1 MVGMAVNASIE
12 DINRCQFFEWY
23 PILERYSIKS
33 TILDLNE
40 EFISYLKE
48 DGIILPESV
57 HGYMNQ
63 DELSDDEDLVP
74 TKTESTSSR
83 RDFSDLEFR
92 VKQIIGDYGGEVFI
106 KLNWSAPRDAVWM
119 NSGSL
124 KCTNLHDIYLLL
136 KSSDRVVFDL
146 ENMYDLVPDATVKT
160 PDRRTLVIRKWANLQ
175 PSMEFRLF
183 VKDHKLIGICQRE
196 CTTFFNHLLSSI
208 DDLTDK
214 IENFYDKEIQG
225 KLPLSNYVI
234 DIYIDKKERIWIIDV
249 NPFGEPTSALLFEWH
264 ELLAIEELDVRIV
277 ESEGEKL
284 SSALGMK
291 RGPVDVH
298 LAPDF
303 HNFLDIC
310 KRQAQEEDSNSD
322 SET

>member
-1 MVGMAVNASIE
+1 ML
-12 DINRCQFFEWY
+12 F
-23 PILERYSIKS
+23 
-33 TILDLNE
+33 
-40 EFISYLKE
+40 
-48 DGIILPESV
+48 SV
-57 HGYMNQ
+57 
-63 DELSDDEDLVP
+63 
-74 TKTESTSSR
+74 
-83 RDFSDLEFR
+83 DFPCFL
-92 VKQIIGDYGGEVFI
+92 
-106 KLNWSAPRDAVWM
+106 
-119 NSGSL
+119 
-124 KCTNLHDIYLLL
+124 
-136 KSSDRVVFDL
+136 
-146 ENMYDLVPDATVKT
+146 
-160 PDRRTLVIRKWANLQ
+160 
-175 PSMEFRLF
+175 
-183 VKDHKLIGICQRE
+183 GICQRE

-225 KLPLSNYVI
+225 KLPLSNCKCFKFWSCSFIKLFSFVPLDVI